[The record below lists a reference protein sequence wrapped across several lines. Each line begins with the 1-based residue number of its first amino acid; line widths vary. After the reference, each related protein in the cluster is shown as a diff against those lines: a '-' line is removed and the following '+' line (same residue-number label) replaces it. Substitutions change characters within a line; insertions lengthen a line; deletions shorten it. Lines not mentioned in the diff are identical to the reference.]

1 MMATENGLVKKT
13 PLSDYGRPRRNGI
26 IAIKLREDDS
36 LIKVVVCQ
44 EGEEIVLSTAAGMAI
59 RFAESD
65 ARPMGRNTSGVKGIS
80 LVGEDKVVG
89 MVVADPE
96 ATLLTACE
104 KGYGKRTLFGP
115 NKVDDN
121 DDEESTS
128 SSNRYRAQK
137 RGGKGV
143 RDIKTTDRNGPVIGI
158 LPVSEEDEV
167 LLMTSKGK
175 IQRIRCADINTIGRN
190 TQGVRIMGLDDED
203 TLAVLAKVPPNDD
216 EEGDGEG
223 GPSPADGPAASDAK
237 PAETAATEADSPAEP
252 ESPVEPSSEA

>member
-1 MMATENGLVKKT
+1 M
-13 PLSDYGRPRRNGI
+13 
-26 IAIKLREDDS
+26 
-36 LIKVVVCQ
+36 VVCQ

-80 LVGEDKVVG
+80 LVGDDKVVG

-190 TQGVRIMGLDDED
+190 TQGVRIMGLDNED

-223 GPSPADGPAASDAK
+223 APSADSPAASDAK
-237 PAETAATEADSPAEP
+237 PADAETESTASEADSPTEP
-252 ESPVEPSSEA
+252 ESPAEPSSEA